1 MSAGIRFVDSLFQ
14 ASSTRTAG
22 FSVIDLSQLH
32 PGTLVCYLIL
42 MYISVFPIAI
52 SVRRTNVYEER
63 SLGVYSD
70 ADDSDQE
77 GSSKQPSYV
86 GIHLR
91 RQLGS
96 DLWYIFLGLFVISIV
111 EGGRLSNPQQPSFS
125 LFAVFFEIV
134 SAYGT
139 IGLSLGYPQGN
150 VSFAGHFQTLSKLVI
165 IAMQIRGRHRGLPYA
180 LDRSVLLP
188 SEALHRSELAEV
200 EQRIPLQQGGVGWR
214 RRRTNQDAHR
224 DRPQL
229 PHGAVGEG
237 AHAEHRLGIGTALST
252 LAGAR

>member
-1 MSAGIRFVDSLFQ
+1 
-14 ASSTRTAG
+14 
-22 FSVIDLSQLH
+22 
-32 PGTLVCYLIL
+32 

-63 SLGVYSD
+63 SVGVYSG
-70 ADDSDQE
+70 ADDNEQE
-77 GSSKQPSYV
+77 RNSKQPSFV

-91 RQLGS
+91 RQLGF
-96 DLWYIFLGLFVISIV
+96 DLWYIFLGLFIIAIV
-111 EGGRLSNPQQPSFS
+111 EGGRLSTSKQPSFNI
-125 LFAVFFEIV
+125 FAVFFEIV

-139 IGLSLGYPQGN
+139 IGLSLGYSEGN
-150 VSFAGHFQTLSKLVI
+150 TSFVGHFQTLSKLVI

-188 SEALHRSELAEV
+188 SESIHKSELAEA
-200 EQRIPLQQGGVGWR
+200 EEHIPLRQCTAGDHGTHHFLG
-214 RRRTNQDAHR
+214 AAGE
-224 DRPQL
+224 RPHL

-237 AHAEHRLGIGTALST
+237 ARAEHRLGIGTALST